1 VIVVPLGPGSGV
13 RIQFDDPGK
22 SVELPPGEVEESE
35 HDNMMT
41 RRDNNNIPRKELLLD
56 IHIFF
61 IVHLFLVK

>member
-1 VIVVPLGPGSGV
+1 
-13 RIQFDDPGK
+13 
-22 SVELPPGEVEESE
+22 VELPPGEVEESE